1 MMKNRGGCQM
11 NDEIVTRTELFFEN
25 VSAFNEAMRFRGNVM
40 PGIASAYIASEGIR
54 VGAADI
60 KRCYDVLKD
69 MNGVLSYARGEMAPV
84 MIAAMIR
91 DGDIFSIER
100 YNEAYVALKRQ
111 LKANQFTALCAVLL
125 ACSKGNEEF
134 ESVSA
139 AAREQYECFRRK
151 HGFRI
156 FIMDGMNYV
165 ISAIDGCDPEE
176 KAERAEEF
184 FRLSRSAHR
193 LRLPWSSAQILALKD
208 GDTAAKC
215 SDAVELKGRIKE
227 YVRGASFYYELE
239 SILLDPS
246 GTLERLDDIMAVR
259 DVLNEDRRFKKW
271 HMYEDIRLAIAG
283 LLVHPDRDMFFI
295 AASGSLK
302 RTQNNNSA
310 VVDSD
315 KLSRLINIL
324 DSSIETVW
332 E

>member
-1 MMKNRGGCQM
+1 M

-40 PGIASAYIASEGIR
+40 PGIASAYIASAGIR

-84 MIAAMIR
+84 MVAAMIR

-100 YNEAYVALKRQ
+100 YNEAYAALKRQ

-151 HGFRI
+151 HGFRT

-184 FRLSRSAHR
+184 FRLSRSVHR

-227 YVRGASFYYELE
+227 YVRGASFYYELGGVW
-239 SILLDPS
+239 LDPS
-246 GTLERLDDIMAVR
+246 GTLEKLDDIISVR
-259 DVLNEDRRFKKW
+259 DILNEDKRFKKW
-271 HMYEDIRLAIAG
+271 RMFEDVRLAIAN
-283 LLVHPDRDMFFI
+283 LIVHPDRDMFFI

-310 VVDSD
+310 VTGAVIATS
-315 KLSRLINIL
+315 
-324 DSSIETVW
+324 
-332 E
+332 

>member
-40 PGIASAYIASEGIR
+40 PGIASAYIASAGIR

-100 YNEAYVALKRQ
+100 YNEAYAALKRQ

-139 AAREQYECFRRK
+139 AAKEQYECFRRK
-151 HGFRI
+151 HGFRT
-156 FIMDGMNYV
+156 FIMDGMNYA
-165 ISAIDGCDPEE
+165 ISAVDGSDPEE
-176 KAERAEEF
+176 KAEMAEEI
-184 FRLSRSAHR
+184 FRLSRSVYR
-193 LRLPWSSAQILALKD
+193 FRMPWSFAQTLSLRD
-208 GDTAAKC
+208 GDVQKKC
-215 SDAVELKGRIKE
+215 SDAMELKERIKE
-227 YVRGASFYYELE
+227 YVRGASFCYELE
-239 SILLDPS
+239 GVWLDPT
-246 GTLERLDDIMAVR
+246 GTLERLDDIMSVR
-259 DVLNEDRRFKKW
+259 DVLNEDKRFKKW
-271 HMYEDIRLAIAG
+271 RMFEDVRLAIAN
-283 LLVHPDRDMFFI
+283 LIVHPDRDMFFI
-295 AASGSLK
+295 AASGSLQ

-310 VVDSD
+310 VTGAVIATS
-315 KLSRLINIL
+315 
-324 DSSIETVW
+324 
-332 E
+332 

>member
-40 PGIASAYIASEGIR
+40 PGIASAYIASAGIR

-69 MNGVLSYARGEMAPV
+69 MNGILSYARGEIAPV
-84 MIAAMIR
+84 MVAAMIR
-91 DGDIFSIER
+91 DEGVFSIEK
-100 YNEAYVALKRQ
+100 YDEAYTALKRYM
-111 LKANQFTALCAVLL
+111 KSNQYTAPSAVLL

-134 ESVSA
+134 ESIA
-139 AAREQYECFRRK
+139 AAAKKQYECFLKK
-151 HGFRI
+151 HGLRTLM
-156 FIMDGMNYV
+156 MDKINYV
-165 ISAIDGCDPEE
+165 ISAVDGSDPEE
-176 KAERAEEF
+176 KADIADEI
-184 FRLSRSAHR
+184 FRLSRSAYR
-193 LRLPWSSAQILALKD
+193 FRIPWSFAQILALKD

-239 SILLDPS
+239 SMLLDPS

-310 VVDSD
+310 VVGAVIATS
-315 KLSRLINIL
+315 
-324 DSSIETVW
+324 
-332 E
+332 